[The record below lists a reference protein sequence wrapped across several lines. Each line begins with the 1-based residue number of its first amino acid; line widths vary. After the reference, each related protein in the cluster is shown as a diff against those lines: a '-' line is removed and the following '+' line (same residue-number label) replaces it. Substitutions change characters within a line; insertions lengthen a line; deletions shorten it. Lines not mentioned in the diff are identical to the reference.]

1 MATPPDF
8 VAGQILTAAQMNS
21 VGMWLVKSQTIGTAV
36 SSVTVTGA
44 FSADYDNYVIT
55 VSGGASSTNT
65 TLNFRCGTTASGYRW
80 SYVYTSYTNA
90 PSGAGSGSDTSVVYC
105 GFSNTSGINAVIN
118 VSGPFLSGP
127 TMITGDGG
135 SIANF
140 AGRVTGYEP
149 NNTSFTSFTLVNG
162 TGTMTGGTIRVYG
175 FNN

>member
-1 MATPPDF
+1 MTFPTF
-8 VAGQILTAAQMNS
+8 SAGEVLRAQDMNA
-21 VGMWLVKSQTIGTAV
+21 VQGWLVKTQTIGAGV
-36 SSVTVTGA
+36 ASVTVTGA

-55 VSGGASSTNT
+55 VSGGTSSTNT

-80 SYVYTSYTNA
+80 SYVYTSYTNS

-140 AGRVTGYEP
+140 AGRVTGFEP

-162 TGTMTGGTIRVYG
+162 TGTLTGGTIRVYG
-175 FNN
+175 FKN